1 MITKYTTNN
10 HTTYVNNEDACKS
23 LITQN
28 MISQDLNQTPKM
40 HMVTKDVHKI
50 SRMNT
55 TTYGSHKHNNAYK
68 HTKC

>member
-1 MITKYTTNN
+1 MIAKYTTNN

-28 MISQDLNQTPKM
+28 MISQDLNQTLKM

-50 SRMNT
+50 SRMKT
-55 TTYGSHKHNNAYK
+55 TTYRSHKHNNAYK

>member
-10 HTTYVNNEDACKS
+10 HTTYVNNKDACKC
-23 LITQN
+23 LIAQN

-40 HMVTKDVHKI
+40 HMVTKDSHKT

-55 TTYGSHKHNNAYK
+55 TMYGSHKHNNAYK